1 MRTRRTEYA
10 SFNVWTVHGTWFW
23 SLVYP
28 DRDGGAIGAAA
39 SRAEAVGEAQS
50 AIERL
55 PQLGGDTGTP
65 LNGPTLT
72 RTVQNS
78 KDSPFHAGCKI
89 DSANGDFSS
98 SIASR
103 SRSSKVPAVGESYNN
118 LWQFT
123 LQQYAAR
130 VAAAA

>member
-1 MRTRRTEYA
+1 MRTRRTENA
-10 SFNVWTVHGTWFW
+10 SFNVWTVQGTWFW

-39 SRAEAVGEAQS
+39 SKAEAVGEAQT

-55 PQLGGDTGTP
+55 PQLRFDTGTP

-72 RTVQNS
+72 RAVQNP

-89 DSANGDFSS
+89 DSANGDFACLG
-98 SIASR
+98 ASR
-103 SRSSKVPAVGESYNN
+103 KRRSKVRAVDENYEN
-118 LWQFT
+118 LWHLT
-123 LQQYAAR
+123 LHEYAAR
-130 VAAAA
+130 VAAA